1 MTNVRFTTA
10 LHEALVEAGWTAGR
24 RPDADAEQRL
34 LTAILSVVDEDGLVE
49 LSEAAQRFLEQY
61 GDLTLPPAG
70 PGVEVAAH
78 GAVIDPAAAHGSRT
92 VAAGLARRLG
102 TSVFPVGWTGDG
114 VLAVDAQ
121 GRLFRQGRSDWWY
134 LGGTPEEGL
143 ARLVE
148 GYAPARVGADG
159 RWSEPAPLPRT
170 VHQDGWVDNGPAS
183 ELLAA
188 GMALAAEATR
198 PLRRHGVPALGHL
211 TLTVEGEGAEL
222 PILYRE
228 FDLDPADP
236 EGQIAEIVD
245 RTFLR
250 PGTRPVR
257 VTVRL
262 AAPPS
267 ADDHD
272 WDVLVVARADRSR
285 QLTLRHRG
293 PAGEPMPDST
303 ELTATVAALAALGT
317 AHRTTGG
324 TA

>member
-1 MTNVRFTTA
+1 MTDVRFTTA
-10 LHEALVEAGWTAGR
+10 LHEALVEAGWTEGR

-34 LTAILSVVDEDGLVE
+34 LTAVLSVVDEDGLVE
-49 LSEAAQRFLEQY
+49 PSEAVQRFLEQY
-61 GDLTLPPAG
+61 GDLTVPPVG

-78 GAVIDPAAAHGSRT
+78 GAVIDPEAARGSRT
-92 VAAGLARRLG
+92 VAAALARRLG
-102 TSVFPVGWTGDG
+102 TSVFPVGRTGDG

-134 LGGTPEEGL
+134 LGATPEEGL

-148 GYAPARVGADG
+148 GYAPARVEADG
-159 RWSEPAPLPRT
+159 RWSEPDPLPRT

-198 PLRRHGVPALGHL
+198 PLRRHGVPVLGHL

-236 EGQIAEIVD
+236 EGRIADIVD

-262 AAPPS
+262 AAPPAA
-267 ADDHD
+267 ADRD

-285 QLTLRHRG
+285 RLTLRHRG
-293 PAGEPMPDST
+293 PAGQQPSDQVDVS
-303 ELTATVAALAALGT
+303 ATVAALSALG
-317 AHRTTGG
+317 AEHRTTGG